1 MGDGLIVTEDNEDLF
16 TTVNPTQETASEKDD
31 FAPPPLLTDE
41 KTPVIKFM
49 TPVRKNVEKTYN
61 HDEDDEDDEF
71 SPPEPV
77 SFNPVRTPQLDLSD
91 DDDVNEHVRRLI
103 SFPGEQ
109 NYDNEPEKIQELC
122 EEMFRIK
129 YQNLRANYSPKFK
142 IEFPEGKSLNKIH
155 KYYHEWI
162 KTIYVNFNI
171 SQYETYY
178 MLSLLVIELVGVQ
191 VFGLPMSGYTE
202 NEMSRRYRYRSLM
215 IELGES
221 FYPDGTGE
229 PSSIEWR
236 VFTSIA
242 WNIIIF
248 VAVKVIANWV
258 GGEDMVEWVR
268 EVIDQ
273 LLDNPISKD
282 NIESGE
288 ANDIDAGNNEKIQ
301 NILGGGNG
309 SMADIVTGIGT
320 MFTKNMEG
328 KQRKRKDRKRERVV
342 YGNS

>member
-1 MGDGLIVTEDNEDLF
+1 MGDGLIRTEENEDLF
-16 TTVNPTQETASEKDD
+16 GSPPPPEPKKEEKDD

-49 TPVRKNVEKTYN
+49 TPVRRKRRDFTEPPL
-61 HDEDDEDDEF
+61 DDEDDDF
-71 SPPEPV
+71 PAPDPN
-77 SFNPVRTPQLDLSD
+77 SFVPVRTPQLDLSD
-91 DDDVNEHVRRLI
+91 DDDVNEHVKRLV

-122 EEMFRIK
+122 EEMFRLK
-129 YQNLRANYSPKFK
+129 YQSLAANYAPKFK
-142 IEFPEGKSLNKIH
+142 IEYPEGKSLNKVH

-178 MLSLLVIELVGVQ
+178 MLTLLVIEFVGVQ

-202 NEMSRRYRYRSLM
+202 SEMERRYRYRSLM

-229 PSSIEWR
+229 PASIEWR
-236 VFTSIA
+236 VFSSVA

-248 VAVKVIANWV
+248 LAVKIIANWV
-258 GGEDMVEWVR
+258 GGEEMVDWVR

-288 ANDIDAGNNEKIQ
+288 ANDIDAGNAAKIS
-301 NILGGGNG
+301 NLLGGDGG
-309 SMADIVTGIGT
+309 GMADIVTGIGT
-320 MFTKNMEG
+320 MFTKNIEG

-342 YGNS
+342 YGN